1 MDARR
6 HDDHAVIL
14 LVDDDTRTAHR
25 LARMLEEDGYLVEV
39 FRDGADA
46 VLRLERTPL
55 PDVVVT
61 DLMMPGT
68 DGLTLMREA
77 RRRRPEMPVIFVTGY
92 PERLA
97 RWGDDAGGQREPLV
111 FTKPLEY
118 AAFSAALGRLTAH
131 CPGRA
136 S

>member
-1 MDARR
+1 MLDAPK
-6 HDDHAVIL
+6 HDAHAVIM
-14 LVDDDTRTAHR
+14 LVDDDTRTARR
-25 LARMLEEDGYLVEV
+25 LARMLEEDGYWVEV
-39 FRDGADA
+39 FPGGADA
-46 VLRLERTPL
+46 LLRLEQSPL

-77 RRRRPEMPVIFVTGY
+77 RRRRPEIPVIFVTAY

-97 RWGDDAGGQREPLV
+97 RWVDDAGTEPLV

-118 AAFSAALGRLTAH
+118 AALSAALARLTAD
-131 CPGRA
+131 CPRRA